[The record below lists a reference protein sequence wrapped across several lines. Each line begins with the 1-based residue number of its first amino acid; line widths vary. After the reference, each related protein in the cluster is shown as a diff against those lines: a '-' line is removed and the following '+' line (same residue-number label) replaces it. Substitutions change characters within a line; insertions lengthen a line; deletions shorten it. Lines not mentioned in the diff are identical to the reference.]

1 MKKEIKDVFT
11 GNVLNINS
19 VTGEFNTIVIEPKAS
34 TIREIKNELDMIL
47 CPSCKANDIQSML
60 DGVTN
65 LMGYVELRG
74 TYDVEFEEYYLHVAQ
89 I

>member
-11 GNVLNINS
+11 GKVLNINS
-19 VTGEFNTIVIEPKAS
+19 VTGEFETIVIEPKGS
-34 TIREIKNELDMIL
+34 TITEIKNELDMIL
-47 CPSCKANDIQSML
+47 CPSCKSNDIQSML

-74 TYDVEFEEYYLHVAQ
+74 TYDVEFQEYYLHVDQ
-89 I
+89 V